1 MFEAIPTSS
10 SQITFSTSRSSII
23 SHLFPIKNRSHHI
36 RQSFGRRFASGIRC
50 KAVEITAAES
60 GIKEDKRKKGRY
72 ALENLTTWLL
82 KQEQAGN
89 IDAELTVVLSGI
101 SLACKQIASL
111 LQRSSIINL
120 TGVQGTTNIQ
130 GEDQKKLDV
139 ISNEVGSTL
148 ISSISLLFVS

>member
-36 RQSFGRRFASGIRC
+36 RLSFGRRFASGIRC

-89 IDAELTVVLSGI
+89 IDAELMQSSQWFYLVSHWHVNR
-101 SLACKQIASL
+101 L
-111 LQRSSIINL
+111 LPFFNDRA
-120 TGVQGTTNIQ
+120 
-130 GEDQKKLDV
+130 
-139 ISNEVGSTL
+139 
-148 ISSISLLFVS
+148 